1 METTVQT
8 LLGLTSYN
16 TINAY
21 REFATLL
28 FPILARKIK
37 RSMNQLLR
45 DRRLLAQTIY
55 QALAFDSQLVEDGFS
70 LAGTSIN
77 RKGGEHTDWEGI
89 SDVILG
95 NKEWFDAWLEA
106 ERECECA
113 KDHIQP
119 NQHPP

>member
-1 METTVQT
+1 METTIQT
-8 LLGLTSYN
+8 LLGLTAYS

-21 REFATLL
+21 REFTTLL
-28 FPILARKIK
+28 FPILARKMK

-45 DRRLLAQTIY
+45 DPRLLAQTIY
-55 QALAFDSQLVEDGFS
+55 QALAFDSQLIDDGFS
-70 LAGTSIN
+70 LAGTYVN
-77 RKGGEHTDWEGI
+77 RKGGENTNWEGV

-113 KDHIQP
+113 KGHI
-119 NQHPP
+119 

>member
-28 FPILARKIK
+28 LPILARKIK

-55 QALAFDSQLVEDGFS
+55 QALAFAANLLKMAS
-70 LAGTSIN
+70 
-77 RKGGEHTDWEGI
+77 R
-89 SDVILG
+89 
-95 NKEWFDAWLEA
+95 
-106 ERECECA
+106 
-113 KDHIQP
+113 
-119 NQHPP
+119 

>member
-1 METTVQT
+1 METTIQT

-21 REFATLL
+21 REFTTLL
-28 FPILARKIK
+28 FPILARKMK

-45 DRRLLAQTIY
+45 DHRLLAQTIY
-55 QALAFDSQLVEDGFS
+55 QALAFDSQLIEDGFS
-70 LAGTSIN
+70 LAGTSTG
-77 RKGGEHTDWEGI
+77 RKGSENMNWEGI

-106 ERECECA
+106 ERQCA
-113 KDHIQP
+113 CVKDRIQP
-119 NQHPP
+119 N